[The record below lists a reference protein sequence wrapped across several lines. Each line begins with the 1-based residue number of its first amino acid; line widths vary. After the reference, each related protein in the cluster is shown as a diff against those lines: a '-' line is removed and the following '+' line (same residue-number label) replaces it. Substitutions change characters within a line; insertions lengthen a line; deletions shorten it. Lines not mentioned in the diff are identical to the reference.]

1 MTAVRLRSTDAK
13 QRAKEVHRLNTE
25 EHWTVAAIAEHY
37 EATERAVYDWLKLG
51 RKLALPDLDDKQ
63 AWFELILHDQGARL
77 DDAKDTDS
85 VAIAKNLATLL
96 GVGSAE
102 ELKQHMARLET
113 AKVALVAQA
122 FDQTIA
128 DLPNRKQL
136 RAVFLEQLAVH
147 ESV

>member
-1 MTAVRLRSTDAK
+1 MTAVRLRGQDAK
-13 QRAKEVHRLNTE
+13 QRAIEVHRLNTE
-25 EHWTVAAIAEHY
+25 EHWTITQIAEHY
-37 EATERAVYDWLKLG
+37 EATERAVHAWIKLG

-63 AWFELILHDQGARL
+63 AWFQLILQDQGSRL
-77 DDAKDTDS
+77 DESKDSDS
-85 VAIAKNLATLL
+85 VAIAKNLAQLL

-122 FDQTIA
+122 FDQTIS

-136 RAVFLEQLAVH
+136 RAQFLEQLAAH